1 VNWLRGREANSLQRA
16 LEQGSPSHDPEQ
28 RELLDLAAELSSIE
42 LGEAPDP
49 TFRAETRQRLL
60 AMAEQHHAAAAP
72 TSTTRRP
79 AFLPVQ
85 ARLRRLSVAVAVVAA
100 LVAVVGL
107 LNVASRDAL
116 PGDNLYAVK
125 RGSEQVQLA
134 LTFDPQER
142 GYAMLHHAE
151 TRLDEVT
158 VLVRDPQAAAFASP
172 GLPLAFAA
180 SATPTTLLAA
190 GGSDDLADGVSD
202 EVVETLADMDRQ
214 TQAGIALLTGTAVDA
229 ADQATL
235 DVLPVWAAGQQD
247 LLGGLVEQMTA
258 QEQDRAQDSLAL
270 LDRVGDRARSLGES
284 LPCQCLDA
292 EPTDELGP
300 VPCVS
305 CAEPSGTQP
314 TGTQP
319 TSSGAPPS

>member
-1 VNWLRGREANSLQRA
+1 MNWLRGREANSLQRA
-16 LEQGSPSHDPEQ
+16 LEQGSPSHAPEQ